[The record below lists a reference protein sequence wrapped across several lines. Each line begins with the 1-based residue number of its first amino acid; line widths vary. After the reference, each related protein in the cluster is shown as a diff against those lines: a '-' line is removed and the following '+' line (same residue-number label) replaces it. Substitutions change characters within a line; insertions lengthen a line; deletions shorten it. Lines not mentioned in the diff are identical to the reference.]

1 MPVPGALPAPWGRRL
16 LAFVIDQAAALL
28 LGGGFLVAG
37 LVQLPTSET
46 EASSAALGAV
56 VVGAALLLGLGVFQW
71 WYQGTRGF
79 TIGKRLVGL
88 RTLSERS
95 GRPVGMGPAFV
106 RLLVPGVANVVP
118 GVGPAL
124 VYASPLFD
132 STGRRQGWHD
142 KAAGTVVLDVAS
154 GIDPAQLPE
163 ATRPDRAQHRLDSL
177 VREASLPQG
186 PPPSVDGPSAAP
198 SPVATPLPSAAPAP
212 VVAVPLEPSRA
223 TAHPVPVLID
233 TVPGLPTRSS
243 LRAAEAAAAAGAR
256 VAHMAPPPEEAR
268 HPAPAQPDPILPG
281 QPDDDTDDAS
291 PTGAGAW
298 EPRPAAVVDAV
309 PFSTPSIRP
318 TEPITS
324 AGLEPDVEAT
334 RLRPARGKVPEVP
347 PGSGTVA
354 PTAVLELTDGRRI
367 NLSGTAL
374 IGRNP
379 APRPGE
385 RADHLIAVP
394 DPARSVSKTHLLIGV
409 DRGGV
414 YVKDRDSTNG
424 TVVTLGDGQQILCG
438 ADQQVRLPQG
448 ASIAFGDYGIIVADV
463 HA

>member
-1 MPVPGALPAPWGRRL
+1 MPVPGALPAPWGKRL
-16 LAFVIDQAAALL
+16 LAFVIDQAAALV

-37 LVQLPTSET
+37 LVQLPASEA
-46 EASSAALGAV
+46 EVSPAALGSV
-56 VVGAALLLGLGVFQW
+56 VVGGVLLLGLGLFQW
-71 WYQGTRGF
+71 WYQGTRGY

-88 RTLSERS
+88 RTLAERT

-118 GVGPAL
+118 AIGPAL

-154 GIDPAQLPE
+154 GIDPAELPE

-186 PPPSVDGPSAAP
+186 PTSSAERSSPAPSAVAP
-198 SPVATPLPSAAPAP
+198 PRGQATSSPVAPPPAP
-212 VVAVPLEPSRA
+212 VVAVPLEPAPAAAPSA
-223 TAHPVPVLID
+223 PVLID

-243 LRAAEAAAAAGAR
+243 IRAAEAAAATGTRAAH
-256 VAHMAPPPEEAR
+256 VAPAPEEPRGAE
-268 HPAPAQPDPILPG
+268 PT

-298 EPRPAAVVDAV
+298 EPRPAPVLDAV

-318 TEPITS
+318 AEPITA

-347 PGSGTVA
+347 PGSGTVS

-367 NLSGTAL
+367 SLSGTAL
-374 IGRNP
+374 VGRNP